1 MTSLLLHR
9 IALTLALSTSSL
21 TAPLQL
27 DLTGRWV
34 REGPAQPGLEDQAP
48 AWEEIAIV
56 ADTVTIRRATRPT
69 QAEIYRFDATERQIT
84 RIRQTRYCRTDWSDG
99 ALAIECREIDGGP
112 GGLAPAIW
120 TREVRS
126 LDASGRLVIETTWR
140 SADQTVTR
148 RALFRRDVP

>member
-9 IALTLALSTSSL
+9 IALTLALGTSSL
-21 TAPLQL
+21 PAPLQL

-34 REGPAQPGLEDQAP
+34 REGPARPGLEDQEP

-56 ADTVTIRRATRPT
+56 ADTVTIRRATRPSQT
-69 QAEIYRFDATERQIT
+69 EVYRFDSTERQIMRT
-84 RIRQTRYCRTDWSDG
+84 RQTRYCRTEWSDG
-99 ALAIECREIDGGP
+99 ALIVECRETDGGP
-112 GGLAPAIW
+112 GGGAPPIW

-126 LDASGRLVIETTWR
+126 LNASGRLVIETTWR
-140 SADQTVTR
+140 SGDQTVTR

>member
-9 IALTLALSTSSL
+9 VVLTVLLSTSAL
-21 TAPLQL
+21 AAPPQG